1 MDMFMEHKKLKL
13 GLGIGIAALVAIIL
27 IICVAGHKGGG
38 TPAADNLEETP
49 VTITEVGAEGLTGS
63 YTDASGK
70 LHTITVITDVTTIVE
85 DVNGQEIGIDDL
97 MLENTIRVKVNADG
111 KAENILLLPDDSND
125 FC

>member
-13 GLGIGIAALVAIIL
+13 GLSIGIAALVVIIL
-27 IICVAGHKGGG
+27 IICVAGYKGSG
-38 TPAADNLEETP
+38 TLAADNLDETS
-49 VTITEVGAEGLTGS
+49 VTITEVGADGLTGS

-97 MLENTIRVKVNADG
+97 MLENMIRVKMNADG